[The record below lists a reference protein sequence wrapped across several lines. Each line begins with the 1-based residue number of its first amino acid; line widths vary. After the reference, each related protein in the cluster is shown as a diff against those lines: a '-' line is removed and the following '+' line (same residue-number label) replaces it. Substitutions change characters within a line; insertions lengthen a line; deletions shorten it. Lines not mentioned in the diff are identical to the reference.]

1 MMMLSRKN
9 RLRISSEA
17 DVTRAVVEA
26 SRIARRH
33 EFSEDA
39 ANKLATSVSELARNI
54 IKYADSGEVLIG
66 SVTDS
71 GRDGIE
77 VVVRD
82 RGPGIQDL
90 KKALEDHY
98 SSGGTLGLGL
108 PGVRR
113 MMDDF
118 EIDTVPGK
126 GTVVTIRIWRQV
138 ERPRINSMLQRTAV
152 LSGDKR
158 RKTRGRGGVLS
169 DEENRTDLECAYFT
183 RPCLG
188 EIVNGDGVLLERRGD
203 QAVLALIDGLGHGR
217 TAHEVSV
224 AAVRHLRE
232 NWPSEAA
239 EAMRDL
245 NDRLTGS
252 IGAAAGVALLHV
264 KSRQFSFV
272 GVGNTVA
279 RIMASGTRLY
289 SVEGNLGTR
298 LRTLREQNVTLGA
311 GDLVL
316 FYTDGVRDRF
326 KLEEYPQM
334 SYEPAKTVA
343 RTVVERF
350 GRSHDDV
357 TCIAL
362 RCLE

>member
-1 MMMLSRKN
+1 MMLNRKSRI
-9 RLRISSEA
+9 RISSDA
-17 DVTRAVVEA
+17 DVARAVVEA
-26 SRIARRH
+26 SRIARRY
-33 EFSEDA
+33 EFSESD
-39 ANKLATSVSELARNI
+39 ANKLATAVSELARNI
-54 IKYADSGEVLIG
+54 IKYAGSGEVLIG
-66 SVTDS
+66 AVTHS

-77 VVVRD
+77 VLVRD

-108 PGVRR
+108 PGVKR

-118 EIDTVPGK
+118 DIDTAPTRGTTVTVRMWGK
-126 GTVVTIRIWRQV
+126 V
-138 ERPRINSMLQRTAV
+138 ERPRINPMLRRTAV

-158 RKTRGRGGVLS
+158 RRTRGRGGVLS
-169 DEENRTDLECAYFT
+169 DEENRNDLECAYFT

-188 EIVNGDGVLLERRGD
+188 ERVNGDGVLLERRGD
-203 QAVLALIDGLGHGR
+203 QALLALLDGLGHGR
-217 TAHEVSV
+217 AAHEVSV

-232 NWPSEAA
+232 SWPSDAA

-252 IGAAAGVALLHV
+252 IGAAAGVALLQV
-264 KSRQFSFV
+264 NTRRLSFV

-279 RIMASGTRLY
+279 RLMATGTRLY

-298 LRTLREQNVTLGA
+298 LRTLREQSVSLGN

-326 KLEEYPQM
+326 KLDEYPQM

-343 RTVVERF
+343 QTVVERF
-350 GRSHDDV
+350 GRSHDDA

-362 RCLE
+362 RCLK

>member
-1 MMMLSRKN
+1 
-9 RLRISSEA
+9 
-17 DVTRAVVEA
+17 
-26 SRIARRH
+26 
-33 EFSEDA
+33 
-39 ANKLATSVSELARNI
+39 
-54 IKYADSGEVLIG
+54 LIG
-66 SVTDS
+66 AVTHS

-77 VVVRD
+77 VLVRD

-108 PGVRR
+108 PGVKR

-118 EIDTVPGK
+118 DIDTAPTRGTTVTVRMWGK
-126 GTVVTIRIWRQV
+126 V
-138 ERPRINSMLQRTAV
+138 ERPRINPMLRRTAV

-158 RKTRGRGGVLS
+158 RRTRGRGGVLS
-169 DEENRTDLECAYFT
+169 DEENRNDLECAYFT

-188 EIVNGDGVLLERRGD
+188 ERVNGDGVLLERRGD
-203 QAVLALIDGLGHGR
+203 QALLALLDGLGHGR
-217 TAHEVSV
+217 AAHEVSV

-232 NWPSEAA
+232 SWPSDAA

-252 IGAAAGVALLHV
+252 IGAAAGVALLQV
-264 KSRQFSFV
+264 NTRRLSFV

-279 RIMASGTRLY
+279 RLMA
-289 SVEGNLGTR
+289 
-298 LRTLREQNVTLGA
+298 TLREQSVSLGN

-326 KLEEYPQM
+326 KLDEYPQM

-343 RTVVERF
+343 QTVVERF
-350 GRSHDDV
+350 GRSHDDA

-362 RCLE
+362 RCLK